1 MEEIELEKDM
11 ITQLV
16 RVIENYPENA
26 KSRIMR
32 YKDTIL
38 RPLEVM
44 APIAH
49 TWIHAIIE
57 TKSSYAYAW
66 CVGLHGRP

>member
-1 MEEIELEKDM
+1 MHSELTSFESLR
-11 ITQLV
+11 TNG
-16 RVIENYPENA
+16 ENYPENA

-44 APIAH
+44 APITH
-49 TWIHAIIE
+49 IWIHTIIE
-57 TKSSYAYAW
+57 TNSSYTYAW
-66 CVGLHGRP
+66 CV